1 MRDVALSIHHPP
13 FHSRNTRL
21 PIKRTIVICMHDNE
35 HAASPAM
42 VLLLSVRARY
52 RFGSQMKIIMT
63 SALAEMMR
71 EAVEESGS
79 RCNTRLTMAVISVAR
94 ARRARSTPMLH
105 VPILS
110 TLFAHEYTFIHE
122 SSANDIPQVCA
133 TNGCSSFLAW
143 LCDVSKPPDDYDSR
157 GYFNARLDAKEY
169 ERTRAI
175 FRTKANGY
183 TALCTVVQNACN
195 TYRYG
200 VLLKTMIRSHCGR
213 F

>member
-1 MRDVALSIHHPP
+1 MHSSFSRQQPHKSRYCSPSSAVRSPRGTRQSEQHPPSNSGLRTHVIILYDSRAKRRPRMRDVALSIHHPP

-94 ARRARSTPMLH
+94 ARRASSMPMLH

-110 TLFAHEYTFIHE
+110 TLFAHQYTFMHE
-122 SSANDIPQVCA
+122 SRC
-133 TNGCSSFLAW
+133 
-143 LCDVSKPPDDYDSR
+143 K
-157 GYFNARLDAKEY
+157 
-169 ERTRAI
+169 
-175 FRTKANGY
+175 
-183 TALCTVVQNACN
+183 
-195 TYRYG
+195 
-200 VLLKTMIRSHCGR
+200 
-213 F
+213 